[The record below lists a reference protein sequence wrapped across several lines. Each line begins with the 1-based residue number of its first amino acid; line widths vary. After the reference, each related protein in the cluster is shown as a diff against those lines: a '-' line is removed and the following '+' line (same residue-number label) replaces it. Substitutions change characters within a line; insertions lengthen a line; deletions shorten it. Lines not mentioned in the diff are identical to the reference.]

1 MFDAK
6 TGEVTCG
13 KSKVLF
19 ALAVPFKTA
28 IHVLYSKIHTLRMC
42 TISASHHMENKM
54 A

>member
-1 MFDAK
+1 MFDAR

-13 KSKVLF
+13 RSKVLF
-19 ALAVPFKTA
+19 ALADPFK
-28 IHVLYSKIHTLRMC
+28 LQFMYSKIHSLRMC